1 MAVTQ
6 ALAQSVEH
14 GRDKSLLGNASLLSV
29 PQAEQQIGMQPSL
42 DVTALVHHT
51 VSAVISW
58 RPACDARGADT
69 YVLSPS
75 LTTNVKYELRYHDT
89 QRPLDIIT
97 QVLSSTVAFIDG
109 LLPKK
114 LYKYQIIVHN
124 SFQASWSVEGLLN
137 T

>member
-1 MAVTQ
+1 MVVTQ
-6 ALAQSVEH
+6 ALARSVEH
-14 GRDKSLLGNASLLSV
+14 DRDGSLLSNASLLSV
-29 PQAEQQIGMQPSL
+29 PQAEQQISVQPSL

-75 LTTNVKYELRYHDT
+75 FTTNVKYELRYHDT
-89 QRPLDIIT
+89 QHPSDITT
-97 QVLSSTVAFIDG
+97 QVISSTIAFIDG
-109 LLPKK
+109 LRPNK
-114 LYKYQIIVHN
+114 LYKYHIIVHN